1 MPEMISKKLLTL
13 KRLTRLLEG
22 INPNNTWIDDEGNE
36 QPFDMDLT
44 NSVFRGRVVFGEEVK
59 PPFIA
64 ILEAPR
70 QINPNGG
77 GDSKLVQDEDWTLLI
92 QGFATDDPYH
102 PSDPAYKLLAYV
114 QARLSRISDEKKN
127 GGRGGVYPD
136 DYRLG
141 GLTGKISYQIPIVR
155 PGKDDVSDT
164 AYFYMPVSIETVT
177 DLSRP
182 IIKGD

>member
-13 KRLTRLLEG
+13 KRLTRHLEG
-22 INPNNTWIDDEGNE
+22 INPNNTWTDENGVE
-36 QPFDMDLT
+36 HPFDMDLT
-44 NSVFRGRVVFGEEVK
+44 AKVYRGRTVFGDEVE

-77 GDSKLVQDEDWTLLI
+77 GDSGLKQDENWTLLI
-92 QGFATDDPYH
+92 QGFAPDDPYH

-114 QARLSRISDEKKN
+114 QSRMAMLTMEKQS
-127 GGRGGVYPD
+127 GGRGGLYPD
-136 DYRLG
+136 VYRLG
-141 GLTGKISYQIPIVR
+141 GVTGKITYQIPIVR

-182 IIKGD
+182 LVTGD